1 MSAIIMPANV
11 HKALSKLVRDGAGY
25 ERFARL
31 SQRRDL
37 CRALWTDHFRIVA
50 FEWQAPERVEDELH
64 MYVNRDDLRSHPAK
78 AKEPATFARDGLLCP
93 EPGDDLLGKDGF
105 KRCLD
110 EPFTRRYDS
119 TRYKGVRRVTYDIKL
134 LSGLLD
140 AFALACPYARVHVIL
155 PPDDV
160 SSVGFESHDL
170 TLDIPTSAFAALMP
184 VREG

>member
-1 MSAIIMPANV
+1 MDVITMPANV
-11 HKALSKLVRDGAGY
+11 HKALSKLVHDGAGY

-37 CRALWTDHFRIVA
+37 CRALWTDKYRIVA
-50 FEWQAPERVEDELH
+50 FEWQASEKVDDEVH

-78 AKEPATFARDGLLCP
+78 AKAPATFARDGLLCP
-93 EPGDDLLGKDGF
+93 EPYDDFLGKDGF

-119 TRYKGVRRVTYDIKL
+119 TRYKGVRRVAYDVKL

-140 AFALACPYARVHVIL
+140 AFALACPYARVHVVL

-160 SSVGFESHDL
+160 SSVGFEAHDFE
-170 TLDIPTSAFAALMP
+170 LDVPTSAFAALMP
-184 VREG
+184 VREA